1 MNLFPYEP
9 TLNLLSFDGIA
20 NYYGPI
26 LASCEAQDYF
36 EALLTTVPWRNDEAF
51 IWGKRIVT
59 ARKVA
64 WYGDS
69 SYSCSY
75 SGTTKIALPW
85 TKELRTLKSL
95 VEEKVECLFNSCLC
109 NLYHDGSEGM
119 GWHSDDEKALG
130 QNTAIGSLSLGA
142 ERKFSLRH
150 KRKGDSPSISIQL
163 ENGSLLVMKGTTQ
176 TFWQH
181 SLPKSAKIAKPRINL
196 TFRTIVLG
204 EAGGSAVGSAIE
216 RLTPSGSPRVT
227 GNHETRRM
235 AHATRGCATRSSSG
249 SV

>member
-9 TLNLLSFDGIA
+9 TRNLLPFDGIA

-26 LASCEAQDYF
+26 LASCEAQDYL
-36 EALLTTVPWRNDEAF
+36 EALLTTVPWRNDEAV
-51 IWGKRIVT
+51 ICGKHIVT

-69 SYSCSY
+69 SYSYTY

-85 TKELRTLKSL
+85 TQELRALKIL
-95 VEEKVECLFNSCLC
+95 VEEEAGCLFNSCLC
-109 NLYHDGSEGM
+109 NLYHDGNEGM

-130 QNTAIGSLSLGA
+130 KNTAIGSLSLGA
-142 ERKFSLRH
+142 EKKFSFRH

-181 SLPKSAKIAKPRINL
+181 SVAKTAKIAIPRINL
-196 TFRTIVLG
+196 TFRTIVLEDPHEMSSRSVPRG
-204 EAGGSAVGSAIE
+204 DSA
-216 RLTPSGSPRVT
+216 T
-227 GNHETRRM
+227 
-235 AHATRGCATRSSSG
+235 
-249 SV
+249 

>member
-1 MNLFPYEP
+1 MSPFTIRRKTPKRQVSVLASVVD
-9 TLNLLSFDGIA
+9 LR
-20 NYYGPI
+20 I

-36 EALLTTVPWRNDEAF
+36 EALLTTVPWRNDEAV
-51 IWGKRIVT
+51 ICGKRIVT

-69 SYSCSY
+69 SYSYTY

-95 VEEKVECLFNSCLC
+95 VEEEVGCLFNSCLC

-181 SLPKSAKIAKPRINL
+181 SVPKTAKIAIPRINL
-196 TFRTIVLG
+196 TFRTIFLEEG
-204 EAGGSAVGSAIE
+204 SEPRGSAG
-216 RLTPSGSPRVT
+216 L
-227 GNHETRRM
+227 
-235 AHATRGCATRSSSG
+235 
-249 SV
+249 

>member
-9 TLNLLSFDGIA
+9 TLNLLPFDGIA

-26 LASCEAQDYF
+26 LASCEAQDYL
-36 EALLTTVPWRNDEAF
+36 EALLTTVPWRNDEAV
-51 IWGKRIVT
+51 ICGKRIVT

-69 SYSCSY
+69 SYSYTY

-95 VEEKVECLFNSCLC
+95 VEEKVGCLFNSCLC

-130 QNTAIGSLSLGA
+130 QNTAIGSLSLP
-142 ERKFSLRH
+142 RHNFSTNSWIVRFLSSTISSFSKRCHASRSSLGSYFWDCRITPRMCFSSTASSASSTEPLRFV
-150 KRKGDSPSISIQL
+150 SNMNFSAC
-163 ENGSLLVMKGTTQ
+163 SLVSKNQQQSFLFSANLAGTQ
-176 TFWQH
+176 T
-181 SLPKSAKIAKPRINL
+181 R
-196 TFRTIVLG
+196 
-204 EAGGSAVGSAIE
+204 
-216 RLTPSGSPRVT
+216 
-227 GNHETRRM
+227 
-235 AHATRGCATRSSSG
+235 
-249 SV
+249 

>member
-9 TLNLLSFDGIA
+9 TWNLLPFDGIA

-26 LASCEAQDYF
+26 LTCREAQDYL
-36 EALLTTVPWRNDEAF
+36 EALLTAIPWKNDEAV
-51 IWGKRIVT
+51 ICGKHIVT

-69 SYSCSY
+69 SHSYTY
-75 SGTTKIALPW
+75 SGTTKVALPW
-85 TKELRTLKSL
+85 TKELRGLKR
-95 VEEKVECLFNSCLC
+95 VAEEKVGCSFNSCLC
-109 NLYHDGSEGM
+109 NLYRDGSEGL

-130 QNTAIGSLSLGA
+130 KDTVIGSLSFGA
-142 ERKFSLRH
+142 ERKFSFRH
-150 KRKGDSPSISIQL
+150 KHKSGGYPISIQL

-181 SLPKSAKIAKPRINL
+181 SVPKTAKVTTPRINL

-204 EAGGSAVGSAIE
+204 EGSRI
-216 RLTPSGSPRVT
+216 
-227 GNHETRRM
+227 
-235 AHATRGCATRSSSG
+235 
-249 SV
+249 

>member
-9 TLNLLSFDGIA
+9 TRNLLPFDGIA

-26 LASCEAQDYF
+26 LTSREAQNYL
-36 EALLTTVPWRNDEAF
+36 EALLTTIPWKNDEAV
-51 IWGKRIVT
+51 ICGKHIVT

-69 SYSCSY
+69 SYSYTY
-75 SGTTKIALPW
+75 SGTTKVALPW
-85 TKELRTLKSL
+85 TKELRALKRL
-95 VEEKVECLFNSCLC
+95 VEEKAGCSFNSCLC
-109 NLYHDGSEGM
+109 NLYRDGSQGL

-130 QNTAIGSLSLGA
+130 KDTVIGSLSLGA
-142 ERKFSLRH
+142 ERKFSFRH
-150 KRKGDSPSISIQL
+150 KRKSGGYPISIQL

-181 SLPKSAKIAKPRINL
+181 SVPKTAKITTPRINL

-204 EAGGSAVGSAIE
+204 EVSRI
-216 RLTPSGSPRVT
+216 
-227 GNHETRRM
+227 
-235 AHATRGCATRSSSG
+235 
-249 SV
+249 

>member
-9 TLNLLSFDGIA
+9 TLNLLPFDGIA

-36 EALLTTVPWRNDEAF
+36 EALLTTVPWRNDEAV
-51 IWGKRIVT
+51 IYGKRIIT

-69 SYSCSY
+69 SFSYTY
-75 SGTTKIALPW
+75 SGTTKIALRW
-85 TKELRTLKSL
+85 TKELRTLKSR
-95 VEEKVECLFNSCLC
+95 VEGKVGCLFNSCLC

-130 QNTAIGSLSLGA
+130 QNTAIGPLSLGA
-142 ERKFSLRH
+142 ERRFSFRH
-150 KRKGDSPSISIQL
+150 KRKGHSPSISIQL

-181 SLPKSAKIAKPRINL
+181 SLPKTARIAKPRINL
-196 TFRTIVLG
+196 TFRNIVLG
-204 EAGGSAVGSAIE
+204 ES
-216 RLTPSGSPRVT
+216 RRVSRD
-227 GNHETRRM
+227 G
-235 AHATRGCATRSSSG
+235 
-249 SV
+249 